1 MKIKNMTTVVVL
13 GISLLLGFNLYA
25 TGQDEKVDDGSLKY
39 VAIAKSLDNPA
50 FQVAEQGARDRVAEL
65 GMGITLEWTAP
76 TAADPANMVNM
87 IESYIQ
93 RGVDGFLIDSLGPS
107 IITAIN
113 QAEDAG
119 IPVVMFDSD
128 NPESK
133 RTAYVGSD
141 NYQGGYICGEM
152 YADAVKGKGKQNIA
166 ILTGVPGAYNLQQ
179 RDKGF
184 TDALEDK
191 KIDFEII
198 VTVPG
203 NDDLTQ
209 SVEAVE
215 NTLRGNESVNG
226 FFFDGP
232 WPLLVD
238 ASNLPLMME
247 KTKRGDLTVI
257 SFDTLEQQLKYVEDE
272 TVIGLVGQKYYG
284 WGYQGITVLHEIVAN
299 GAEYPE
305 LVNTGV
311 DVVTKNGGDGYFSV
325 AEFNEFWESFSFNEV
340 PLMPEDL

>member
-1 MKIKNMTTVVVL
+1 ML
-13 GISLLLGFNLYA
+13 LSL
-25 TGQDEKVDDGSLKY
+25 
-39 VAIAKSLDNPA
+39 KSLDNPA
-50 FQVAEQGARDRVAEL
+50 FQVAEQGAKDRVAEL
-65 GMGITLEWTAP
+65 DMDVSLEWTAP

-87 IESYIQ
+87 IEGYIQ

-107 IITAIN
+107 ITTAVN
-113 QAEDAG
+113 QAVNAG

-133 RTAYVGSD
+133 RAAYVGSD
-141 NYQGGYICGEM
+141 NYQGGYIAGEM
-152 YADAVKGKGKQNIA
+152 YAEAVKGKGKQNIA
-166 ILTGVPGAYNLQQ
+166 ILTGVPGAFNLQQ

-184 TDALEDK
+184 IDALKDK
-191 KIDFEII
+191 KVNFEIV

-215 NTLRGNESVNG
+215 NTLRGNDSING

-247 KTKRGDLTVI
+247 KTKNGELTVI
-257 SFDTLEQQLKYVEDE
+257 SFDTLQQQLKYVEDG

-299 GAEYPE
+299 NAKYPE

-311 DVVTKNGGDGYFSV
+311 DVVTKDGGEGIFSV
-325 AEFNEFWESFSFNEV
+325 AEFNEFWEAFSFNEV
-340 PLMPEDL
+340 PLMPEDF